1 MLIGRF
7 NIMECCIF
15 CHILYIYYIYDK
27 IHNIQNMMLFNKCR
41 SRQNKP
47 IRSRECGSFWR
58 RRGGTLIKRGRGGGF
73 GVGGN
78 VLFLGLVGGDCL
90 PSGMAPDDP
99 PCLLVFTL
107 FYSAFPLNCEMNS
120 LTHFSWI
127 YVMRGHVW
135 DEVERGRLWLL
146 SWMPSLFCF
155 LLDQLPCRA
164 FRWDCSPSWQVDYNL
179 KRGEPEA
186 TSWMMPGL
194 LTHRSWEITRLLF

>member
-27 IHNIQNMMLFNKCR
+27 IYNIQNMMLFNKWR

-47 IRSRECGSFWR
+47 IRSRECGSFGGR
-58 RRGGTLIKRGRGGGF
+58 REGALIKRGRGGGF

-99 PCLLVFTL
+99 HVSWC
-107 FYSAFPLNCEMNS
+107 S
-120 LTHFSWI
+120 HFSTVPSPWI
-127 YVMRGHVW
+127 VWWTHRLISHEYMWWEVMSEMRLKEEDYGFSLGH
-135 DEVERGRLWLL
+135 LL
-146 SWMPSLFCF
+146 SFAS
-155 LLDQLPCRA
+155 
-164 FRWDCSPSWQVDYNL
+164 S
-179 KRGEPEA
+179 
-186 TSWMMPGL
+186 
-194 LTHRSWEITRLLF
+194 